1 MGTKAIFKI
10 YNNNKFVIG
19 SWVKHD
25 GGVNTTSIF
34 PYFLKNLKYDVDKKS
49 IYDTIN
55 QFIADNNY
63 GVMFGD
69 KKKPFSRQRTDEGM
83 TECEVLFWDIPLSD
97 KKLMKEYVWAEYTYE
112 VRFSSDRVKIIIN
125 YNGNEKTY
133 ELKGYWNTTS
143 IIKIV
148 GDVNKWIDDIE
159 YGLND
164 CDCKDEKPPIERKEQ
179 TI

>member
-10 YNNNKFVIG
+10 YNDNKFVIG

-55 QFIADNNY
+55 QFINDGKY

-69 KKKPFSRQRTDEGM
+69 KKKPFSRQTTDEGM

-97 KKLMKEYVWAEYTYE
+97 AKLWKEYITGQFVYE
-112 VRFSSDRVKIIIN
+112 VRFSSDKVKIKIN

-164 CDCKDEKPPIERKEQ
+164 CNCGEDNNEITEER
-179 TI
+179 I